1 LTKFTEIS
9 VTGRGLS
16 AGSPCHIRGKRQK
29 TSGESFKG
37 RAVIGRIQAARN
49 WDDRRPNT
57 SYCRGVSLSKAQRKN
72 RLPVQIMVTF
82 WIVAHPWPAMN
93 RKHVFALGEEKIT
106 MISSGIEAPITQP
119 FSF

>member
-1 LTKFTEIS
+1 
-9 VTGRGLS
+9 
-16 AGSPCHIRGKRQK
+16 
-29 TSGESFKG
+29 
-37 RAVIGRIQAARN
+37 
-49 WDDRRPNT
+49 
-57 SYCRGVSLSKAQRKN
+57 
-72 RLPVQIMVTF
+72 MVTF